1 MAGRDQEM
9 APHPFFKIVVNAVFL
24 KYEKITKASNFLD
37 FSQPRNRSVSPLRFT
52 AGPKWQISLSFHTL
66 QLVKSLTFHI
76 PDAWKR
82 YPFQAEPFRIGH
94 HYREYPQAQNR

>member
-37 FSQPRNRSVSPLRFT
+37 FSQPRNRSVNPLRFT
-52 AGPKWQISLSFHTL
+52 DRNDRSP
-66 QLVKSLTFHI
+66 
-76 PDAWKR
+76 
-82 YPFQAEPFRIGH
+82 YPFIHF
-94 HYREYPQAQNR
+94 NL

>member
-9 APHPFFKIVVNAVFL
+9 APPEVRPLTHIYNLYHFRQKWYPFRIPSLELCIHPFVKIVVNAVFL

-52 AGPKWQISLSFHTL
+52 DRNDRSP
-66 QLVKSLTFHI
+66 
-76 PDAWKR
+76 
-82 YPFQAEPFRIGH
+82 YPFIHF
-94 HYREYPQAQNR
+94 N